1 MQSYQE
7 RKHCFVHS
15 KFPNSKNLKCHQQM
29 IHFYESLEILHK
41 EFLCG
46 FELSSPLLNFIA
58 LEFPLCQLSNF
69 GIFNWTYAILM
80 TTFKLVFIG
89 LMHVKRI
96 VVLVAR
102 TLFYG
107 PPLRFLQCGNRFQK
121 GSCKN
126 PDLKFALP

>member
-1 MQSYQE
+1 
-7 RKHCFVHS
+7 
-15 KFPNSKNLKCHQQM
+15 M

-89 LMHVKRI
+89 LMHVK
-96 VVLVAR
+96 
-102 TLFYG
+102 
-107 PPLRFLQCGNRFQK
+107 
-121 GSCKN
+121 
-126 PDLKFALP
+126 